1 MAEILYFS
9 ELNDFCRKYYI
20 GESGTIYPNQRE
32 LFQDSHLMTAKILEN
47 LLLFDTVAI
56 KVYGEN
62 IPLAIL
68 VRMFGV
74 KGVEA
79 LIEQGAL
86 RFVLWNIMITHLV
99 DEIPGIEPLQS
110 GALNSPI
117 HSKPKESIEAGF
129 QWLPEQITRREKKT
143 LLRKVRDIYIIP
155 DKELARKSIDIVR
168 SAYNSGKLEPYG
180 LNSKNE
186 QYIEL
191 NLKKR
196 SIVCK
201 CADELSQYAFL
212 MGNGFTTLSN
222 FEFYKMFNDSSRKL
236 YNSAQLQD
244 SFTELCTLENIP
256 NFGAILPRIKDPFN
270 NVVKLRNK
278 NSSIKFRKWLSERTS
293 SDSYIPITK
302 EYIDVIANAQGFFE
316 TIKGRITK
324 TIAMSAIGA
333 GVGTIISNSVGGA
346 ALGGAVGALLCPT
359 ADLGLD
365 LLDEFVLSGLR
376 KGWTPKI
383 FFDNIEKLK
392 RK

>member
-1 MAEILYFS
+1 MAEILYFP

-20 GESGTIYPNQRE
+20 GEFGTIYPNQRE
-32 LFQDSHLMTAKILEN
+32 LFEDSQVMTAKILEN

-86 RFVLWNIMITHLV
+86 RFVLWNILITHLV

-110 GALNSPI
+110 GVLDSPV
-117 HSKPKESIEAGF
+117 HSKPKESIDSGF
-129 QWLPEQITRREKKT
+129 HWLPGEITRREKKT
-143 LLRKVRDIYIIP
+143 LLRKVRDIYIVP
-155 DKELARKSIDIVR
+155 DKELARQSVDIAK
-168 SAYNSGKLEPYG
+168 SAYNSGKLKPYG
-180 LNSKNE
+180 LNSENE
-186 QYIEL
+186 PYIGL

-196 SIVCK
+196 GLVCK

-212 MGNGFTTLSN
+212 MDNGLTTLSN
-222 FEFYKMFNDSSRKL
+222 FEFYQMFNDSNRKFC
-236 YNSAQLQD
+236 NSVKQHD

-256 NFGAILPRIKDPFN
+256 NFGAILPHIKDPFN
-270 NVVKLRNK
+270 SMVKLRNK
-278 NSSIKFRKWLSERTS
+278 NSTIRFRKWLSECTS
-293 SDSYIPITK
+293 SDSYVPITK
-302 EYIDVIANAQGFFE
+302 EYVDSIANAQGFFE
-316 TIKGRITK
+316 TIKGKITK

-333 GVGTIISNSVGGA
+333 GVGAIISNSIGGT
-346 ALGGAVGALLCPT
+346 ALGGTVGGLLTPA
-359 ADLGLD
+359 ADVGLD

-376 KGWTPKI
+376 RGWTPKI
-383 FFDNIEKLK
+383 FFDDIEKLK
-392 RK
+392 QK

>member
-1 MAEILYFS
+1 MSEILYFS

-20 GESGTIYPNQRE
+20 GEPGTAYPNQRE
-32 LFQDSHLMTAKILEN
+32 LFQDSQAMTAKILEN
-47 LLLFDTVAI
+47 LLLFDSVAI

-99 DEIPGIEPLQS
+99 DEIPGVEPLQS
-110 GALNSPI
+110 GTLSSPI
-117 HSKPKESIEAGF
+117 HSKPKESIDSGF
-129 QWLPEQITRREKKT
+129 QWLPEKITRREKKT
-143 LLRKVRDIYIIP
+143 LLRKVRDIYIVP
-155 DKELARKSIDIVR
+155 DKELAHKSVNIVK
-168 SAYNSGKLEPYG
+168 SAYNSGKLESYG
-180 LNSKNE
+180 LNNKNE
-186 QYIEL
+186 PYVDL

-212 MGNGFTTLSN
+212 VDNGLTTLSN
-222 FEFYKMFNDSSRKL
+222 FEFYQVFNDSKRKL
-236 YNSAQLQD
+236 FNTAKLQD
-244 SFTELCTLENIP
+244 SFTELCILENIP
-256 NFGAILPRIKDPFN
+256 NFGAILPHIEDPFN
-270 NVVKLRNK
+270 NVIKLRHK
-278 NSSIKFRKWLSERTS
+278 NSSVKFRKWLSECTS
-293 SDSYIPITK
+293 SDSYAPITK
-302 EYIDVIANAQGFFE
+302 EYVDAIANAQGFFE

-324 TIAMSAIGA
+324 TVAMSAIGA
-333 GVGTIISNSVGGA
+333 GVGAIISNSIGGT
-346 ALGGAVGALLCPT
+346 ALGGTVGGLLAPT
-359 ADLGLD
+359 ADMGLD

-383 FFDNIEKLK
+383 FFDDIEKLK

>member
-1 MAEILYFS
+1 MAELLYFS

-20 GESGTIYPNQRE
+20 GESGTISPNQRE
-32 LFQDSHLMTAKILEN
+32 LIQDSHTMTAKILEN

-74 KGVEA
+74 KGIEA

-86 RFVLWNIMITHLV
+86 RFILWNIMVTHLV

-110 GALNSPI
+110 GVLDSPV
-117 HSKPKESIEAGF
+117 HSNPTESIDSGF
-129 QWLPEQITRREKKT
+129 QWLPKQITRREKKT
-143 LLRKVRDIYIIP
+143 LLRKVRDIYIVP
-155 DKELARKSIDIVR
+155 DKDLAHQSVNIVK
-168 SAYNSGKLEPYG
+168 SAYNSGKLKSYG
-180 LNSKNE
+180 LNNE
-186 QYIEL
+186 NESYIEL
-191 NLKKR
+191 NLNKR

-212 MGNGFTTLSN
+212 MENGLTTLSN
-222 FEFYKMFNDSSRKL
+222 FEFYQLFNDSNRKFCNAVKL
-236 YNSAQLQD
+236 RD

-256 NFGAILPRIKDPFN
+256 NFGAILPHIKDPFDS
-270 NVVKLRNK
+270 VVELRNK
-278 NSSIKFRKWLSERTS
+278 NSSIKFRKWISECTS
-293 SDSYIPITK
+293 SDSYVPITK
-302 EYIDVIANAQGFFE
+302 EYVDAIANAQGFFE
-316 TIKGRITK
+316 TIKGKMTK

-333 GVGTIISNSVGGA
+333 GVGAIISSSIGGA
-346 ALGGAVGALLCPT
+346 ALGGAAGSMLSPT
-359 ADLGLD
+359 ADWGLD

-383 FFDNIEKLK
+383 FFDDIEKLK